1 MTNKR
6 VVNKK
11 VSQKKTKPFYR
22 RKGFLWSVGS
32 IVGVILIILLAF
44 RVSPWPGALIIRK
57 VFSDDNV
64 KVKQALEKH
73 TPAGVTKLSDQQYAP
88 GPDTRLDMYYPEGT
102 NAPLPTLIW
111 THGGA
116 WISGDKDN
124 AEPYYRLIAS
134 KGYIVVSLDYTLAPA
149 KSYPAQIHQLNDAH
163 KYILDNAKKFHIDA
177 NRIML
182 AGDSA
187 GSQLSAQMA
196 ALITNEDYAR
206 EVGINPALA
215 PSQLKG
221 LVLNCGI
228 YKMEGLVHPDPTLP
242 KIVGWGDDVAVWAY
256 SDTSDFSDPVIRQMS
271 PFYHVTKEFPPVYIT
286 GGNADPLTD
295 AQSRP
300 FAGELESLGVPVTK
314 LFYPTNHQPALP
326 HEYQFNL
333 DNQDGQKALQA
344 TIEFMKARSN

>member
-6 VVNKK
+6 VANKK
-11 VSQKKTKPFYR
+11 VFQKEKKPFYK

-32 IVGVILIILLAF
+32 VVGVVVVILLAF
-44 RVSPWPGALIIRK
+44 RVSPWPGALIIRQ
-57 VFSDDNV
+57 VFDNNSA

-73 TPAGVTKLSDQQYAP
+73 APTGVTKLSDRQYAP
-88 GPDTRLDMYYPEGT
+88 GSDTRLDVYYPDT
-102 NAPLPTLIW
+102 ATSPLPTLVW

-124 AEPYYRLIAS
+124 AEPYYRLLAS
-134 KGYIVVSLDYTLAPA
+134 KGFTVISLDYTLAPG
-149 KSYPAQIHQLNDAH
+149 KSYPAQIHQLNEAH
-163 KYILDNAKKFHIDA
+163 RYILDNAKSIYVDP
-177 NRIML
+177 NQIML

-196 ALITNEDYAR
+196 ALITNDAYAQ
-206 EVGINPALA
+206 EVGIKPALA

-228 YKMEGLVHPDPTLP
+228 YKMEGLAHPDPSLP
-242 KIVGWGDDVAVWAY
+242 KLVGWGDDVAVWAFAG
-256 SDTSDFSDPVIRQMS
+256 THDFSDPIIRQMS
-271 PFYHVTKEFPPVYIT
+271 PFYHVTKNFPPVYIT

-295 AQSRP
+295 AQSKP
-300 FAGELESLGVPVTK
+300 FADGLERLGVPVTR
-314 LFYPTNHQPALP
+314 LFYPQDHQPALP

-333 DNQDGQKALQA
+333 DTQDGQKALQA
-344 TIEFMKARSN
+344 TLEFMRARSG

>member
-22 RKGFLWSVGS
+22 RKGFLWSIGS
-32 IVGVILIILLAF
+32 VLGVVLILLLAF
-44 RVSPWPGALIIRK
+44 RVSPWPGALIIRY
-57 VFSDDNV
+57 VFDNDSA

-73 TPAGVTKLSDQQYAP
+73 TPAGVTKLADQQYAE
-88 GPDTRLDMYYPEGT
+88 GSDTRFDVYYPENT

-124 AEPYYRLIAS
+124 AEPYYQLIAS
-134 KGYIVVSLDYTLAPA
+134 KGYIVISLDYTLAPA
-149 KSYPAQIHQLNDAH
+149 KSYPAQIHQFNEAH
-163 KYILDNAKKFHIDA
+163 KYILDNAKKFHVDV
-177 NRIML
+177 NKVML

-187 GSQLSAQMA
+187 GSQFSAQMA
-196 ALITNEDYAR
+196 ALITNEAYAK
-206 EVGINPALA
+206 EVGIEPALA
-215 PSQLKG
+215 PSQLRG

-228 YKMEGLVHPDPTLP
+228 YKMEGLAHPDPTLP
-242 KIVGWGDDVAVWAY
+242 KIVGWGDDVAVWSY
-256 SDTSDFSDPVIRQMS
+256 SGTSDFSDPVIRQMS
-271 PFYHVTKEFPPVYIT
+271 PYYHVTQDFPPVYIT

-295 AQSRP
+295 AQSKP
-300 FAGELESLGVPVTK
+300 FANELERLGVPVTR
-314 LFYPTNHQPALP
+314 LFYPQDHQPKLP

-333 DNQDGQKALQA
+333 DNQDGQNALQA
-344 TIEFMKARSN
+344 MLEFMKTRSS